1 MIKNMNSDQSKN
13 VTIEIRDNIAVIW
26 LDKSGSE
33 QNVMSF
39 DLLSDFEDT
48 FLSLAN
54 DDSIEGMVLISKKKD
69 FIAGFDIHSFK
80 AEKKGDFIPI
90 FEEGHRFLQ
99 YLEDFPK
106 PIVSAVHGV
115 CYGLGLEITL
125 ACQGRIASDDSRTK
139 FGLPEVKL
147 GILPAGGGTQ
157 RLPRLIGA
165 SAALDMMLTGKNI
178 FAKKALRMGLVDE
191 VVNQSKLLIAACSMV
206 KKLKDN
212 PLKRKRKQTL
222 MNRFLDHTSL
232 GNRLVFSQARKTV
245 QKMTKGHYPAPLAII
260 DCVETGLKK
269 GIKAGYQ
276 RESELCEELII
287 GDVSKELMNIFFTST
302 EKKKNPIDSS
312 FSRIE
317 SMGIMGAGFMGAGIA
332 EISIKNG
339 LDVLITDVADKSISH
354 ARTEIWKR
362 LSKKVKRKAMTPLE
376 AKEVIHRMRGNV
388 TLSEFSKVDLVI
400 EAVFENMNLKK
411 EIIAD
416 LEDQINR
423 NTIIASN
430 TSSLSISEMAESA
443 KRPENIIGMHY
454 FSPVPL
460 MPLLEIIRTPFT
472 SEHVVAASYDLGV
485 RQGKTCIIVKDSP
498 GFYVNRILGPYMNEA
513 LKMFDEGVDAK
524 SIDNAIVKIGFP
536 MGPLALMD
544 HVGLDV
550 CADVISEDRILAMD
564 EKTRL
569 EVSFTAKKMH
579 DEGGLLGKKGGKG
592 FYLYDHKTGKKSSV
606 NSSVDTLIER
616 GSQNKI
622 PLIDIQNRLLY
633 SLLNEAALT
642 LSEGIISNP
651 KDGDIGAIFGMGFPP
666 FEGGPFRM
674 LDKNLELILS
684 QMEKLVDQYGERFKP
699 VDFLKE
705 HQKTTKYFY
714 KN

>member
-1 MIKNMNSDQSKN
+1 
-13 VTIEIRDNIAVIW
+13 
-26 LDKSGSE
+26 
-33 QNVMSF
+33 
-39 DLLSDFEDT
+39 
-48 FLSLAN
+48 
-54 DDSIEGMVLISKKKD
+54 
-69 FIAGFDIHSFK
+69 
-80 AEKKGDFIPI
+80 
-90 FEEGHRFLQ
+90 
-99 YLEDFPK
+99 
-106 PIVSAVHGV
+106 
-115 CYGLGLEITL
+115 
-125 ACQGRIASDDSRTK
+125 
-139 FGLPEVKL
+139 
-147 GILPAGGGTQ
+147 
-157 RLPRLIGA
+157 
-165 SAALDMMLTGKNI
+165 MMLTGKNI

-212 PLKRKRKQTL
+212 AFQRKRKKTL
-222 MNRFLDHTSL
+222 MNRFLDHTFF
-232 GNRLVFSQARKTV
+232 GNRLVFSQARKTI

-302 EKKKNPIDSS
+302 EKKKNPITSS

>member
-1 MIKNMNSDQSKN
+1 MNSDQSKN

-165 SAALDMMLTGKNI
+165 SASLDMMLTGKNI

-212 PLKRKRKQTL
+212 AFQRKRKKTL
-222 MNRFLDHTSL
+222 MNRFLDHTFF
-232 GNRLVFSQARKTV
+232 GNRLVFSQARKTI
-245 QKMTKGHYPAPLAII
+245 QKMTKGHYPAPLAIILAII

-302 EKKKNPIDSS
+302 EKKKNPITSS

-332 EISIKNG
+332 EVSIKNG

-354 ARTEIWKR
+354 AKTEIWKR
-362 LSKKVKRKAMTPLE
+362 LSKKVKRKAMTSLE
-376 AKEVIHRMRGNV
+376 AKKIIHRMRGNV

-416 LEDQINR
+416 LEAQTNS

-460 MPLLEIIRTPFT
+460 MPLLEII
-472 SEHVVAASYDLGV
+472 
-485 RQGKTCIIVKDSP
+485 K
-498 GFYVNRILGPYMNEA
+498 
-513 LKMFDEGVDAK
+513 
-524 SIDNAIVKIGFP
+524 
-536 MGPLALMD
+536 
-544 HVGLDV
+544 
-550 CADVISEDRILAMD
+550 
-564 EKTRL
+564 
-569 EVSFTAKKMH
+569 
-579 DEGGLLGKKGGKG
+579 
-592 FYLYDHKTGKKSSV
+592 
-606 NSSVDTLIER
+606 
-616 GSQNKI
+616 
-622 PLIDIQNRLLY
+622 
-633 SLLNEAALT
+633 
-642 LSEGIISNP
+642 NP
-651 KDGDIGAIFGMGFPP
+651 IHF
-666 FEGGPFRM
+666 
-674 LDKNLELILS
+674 
-684 QMEKLVDQYGERFKP
+684 
-699 VDFLKE
+699 
-705 HQKTTKYFY
+705 
-714 KN
+714 